1 MEEQG
6 CTLSQIA
13 SSIGPWEGY
22 IRLKCVR
29 SYYIQISCHVHLASP
44 LLDPTRILS
53 YGFGFSDYFS
63 SQENFNLIL
72 ITCIEFCL
80 QGQIK
85 KLALQG
91 QALSSSTVCLGTVI
105 FPRQMPQYCS
115 NSDLEL
121 LLMKWWRHTETF
133 RW

>member
-1 MEEQG
+1 MNLKRHGRTGMHLISVSFQYWTQG
-6 CTLSQIA
+6 RLC
-13 SSIGPWEGY
+13 
-22 IRLKCVR
+22 RLKCVR
-29 SYYIQISCHVHLASP
+29 SYYIQISCVLNHIHLASL

-53 YGFGFSDYFS
+53 YGFIFSDYFS

-105 FPRQMPQYCS
+105 FPQQMPQYCS
-115 NSDLEL
+115 NFDLEL
-121 LLMKWWRHTETF
+121 LLMK
-133 RW
+133 